1 MKERRI
7 VSKFVPLQKKTTNL
21 SMKSIP
27 KQFIICSAA
36 MTAAL
41 CVLLLMFPGA
51 DFFRQL
57 FEYLLAGAVSLWVYR
72 RFCPSN
78 AGGLCALGVI
88 WFLMA
93 GYNVLNVWYYTT
105 HAGADAYSPVL
116 IMDAALAWS
125 QLTSLAAGVPS
136 PVSANQ
142 QGYGTMLYY
151 LSLGRVAGVDVYM
164 AGSMLA
170 TLLSIIFTAITA
182 SRIATPEG
190 KSPAVTATTAI
201 ILLGSI
207 GLYLTTGC
215 ILVKDAF
222 LCLASSALMYVFCCV
237 KRPWVIFAVAV
248 AVMIPASVIRHWF
261 GAFVAVLAVIGM
273 FRVPVRKVVSL
284 AAVVV
289 VAVGIQFY
297 MLHIE
302 VAPRLL
308 HVDETADTFSIYEK
322 DDFRAEVYQSAM
334 GDYENLPVLHKVLR
348 LPVSMAIQFLS
359 PLPWGFTRHIGLGLS
374 YFHNHFSIPWYCV
387 LCLVLYFMFFC
398 IPKNPVEVTKSLV
411 MGGVA
416 LSATAYVSGGS
427 VSRYVLPWLPF
438 LIPAA
443 ASVIV
448 TFAWRRLSFR
458 WFSAVYA
465 LLICAALIVVYLTL
479 QPYYARG
486 CVSF

>member
-105 HAGADAYSPVL
+105 YAGTDAHAPSL
-116 IMDAALAWS
+116 IMDARLAWI
-125 QLTSLAAGVPS
+125 QLTSLAGGIPS

-142 QGYGTMLYY
+142 QGYGTLLYY
-151 LSLGRVAGVDVYM
+151 LSFGHVAGIDVYM
-164 AGSMLA
+164 AANMLA
-170 TLLSIIFTAITA
+170 TLLSIIITAVTA
-182 SRIATPEG
+182 SRIATPAG
-190 KSPAVTATTAI
+190 KNPAATATTAL

-222 LCLASSALMYVFCCV
+222 LCLASSVLLYLFCCD
-237 KRPWVIFAVAV
+237 KKPWLIFVVAV
-248 AVMIPASVIRHWF
+248 AVIIPASVLRHWY
-261 GAFVAVLAVIGM
+261 GAFAAVLAVIAM
-273 FRVPVRKVVSL
+273 FRVPRGKVVAL
-284 AAVVV
+284 AAVAV
-289 VAVGIQFY
+289 VALCVQFY
-297 MLHIE
+297 MLHTE
-302 VAPRLL
+302 AAPHLL
-308 HVDETADTFSIYEK
+308 HTDETADTFSIFDK
-322 DDFRAEVYQSAM
+322 DDFRAEVYESAM
-334 GDYENLPVLHKVLR
+334 GDYENMPVLQKVLR
-348 LPVSMAIQFLS
+348 LPASMAIQFLS
-359 PLPWGFTRHIGLGLS
+359 PLPWGFTRHIGFGLS
-374 YFHNHFSIPWYCV
+374 YFHNHISLPWYCV

-398 IPKNPVEVTKSLV
+398 IRKNTVEVAKALV

-416 LSATAYVSGGS
+416 LLVTAYVTGGS

-448 TFAWRRLSFR
+448 SGSWKRLSFR

-479 QPYYARG
+479 QPYYAKG
-486 CVSF
+486 CVSY

>member
-1 MKERRI
+1 M
-7 VSKFVPLQKKTTNL
+7 
-21 SMKSIP
+21 
-27 KQFIICSAA
+27 
-36 MTAAL
+36 
-41 CVLLLMFPGA
+41 
-51 DFFRQL
+51 
-57 FEYLLAGAVSLWVYR
+57 
-72 RFCPSN
+72 
-78 AGGLCALGVI
+78 
-88 WFLMA
+88 
-93 GYNVLNVWYYTT
+93 
-105 HAGADAYSPVL
+105 
-116 IMDAALAWS
+116 
-125 QLTSLAAGVPS
+125 
-136 PVSANQ
+136 
-142 QGYGTMLYY
+142 
-151 LSLGRVAGVDVYM
+151 
-164 AGSMLA
+164 
-170 TLLSIIFTAITA
+170 
-182 SRIATPEG
+182 
-190 KSPAVTATTAI
+190 
-201 ILLGSI
+201 
-207 GLYLTTGC
+207 
-215 ILVKDAF
+215 KDAF
-222 LCLASSALMYVFCCV
+222 LCLASSVLMYVFCCV

-248 AVMIPASVIRHWF
+248 AVIIPASVIRHWF

-359 PLPWGFTRHIGLGLS
+359 PLPWGFTRHIGFGLS

-416 LSATAYVSGGS
+416 LSVTAYVSGGS

-448 TFAWRRLSFR
+448 TVAWRRLSFR

-486 CVSF
+486 GVSF